1 MTKSKDSTHKHPR
14 VGGESA
20 REVRRPWIS
29 NSLATNTGKADGPGG
44 LVGGGGGGGGRAAGG
59 GGRGG
64 GSGGGGGVE
73 GRAGEEDRVHRD
85 PLNKPRVP

>member
-1 MTKSKDSTHKHPR
+1 MTKSKDSTHKHAR

-20 REVRRPWIS
+20 LEVRRPWIS

-44 LVGGGGGGGGRAAGG
+44 LVGGWREGWGLGGV
-59 GGRGG
+59 
-64 GSGGGGGVE
+64 GGGVE